1 VSELTVG
8 EMIEVLKG
16 LPQDLI
22 IVATW
27 EGLHV
32 PITKKLV
39 SVGAYR
45 AYGPDRN
52 INCVL
57 IDVDVV

>member
-1 VSELTVG
+1 MSALTVR

-16 LPQDLI
+16 LPQYLI
-22 IVATW
+22 MVATW

-32 PITKKLV
+32 PITKELI
-39 SVGAYR
+39 SVDAYHDY
-45 AYGPDRN
+45 AKEKN
-52 INCVL
+52 IDCLL